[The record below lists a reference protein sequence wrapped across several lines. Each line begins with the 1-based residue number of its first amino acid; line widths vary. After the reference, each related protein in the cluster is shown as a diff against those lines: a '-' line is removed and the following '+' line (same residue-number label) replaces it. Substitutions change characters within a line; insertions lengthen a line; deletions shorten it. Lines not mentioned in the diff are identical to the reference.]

1 VLNEHVQKRANDMS
15 CLGSPQ
21 RPACSILILSSVLL
35 ISVAATAQIS
45 LSVSNVALGSV
56 QVGSSVIMPVAVTN
70 TGKQT
75 VTISQAT
82 VSGTGFSFAGPNL
95 PITVAPQQTT
105 SLSVSFAPQTAGSV
119 TGSLNVSYWAS
130 WGGNKTAHSSSV

>member
-1 VLNEHVQKRANDMS
+1 AVLNEHVQQRANDMS

-21 RPACSILILSSVLL
+21 RPGCWILILSLL
-35 ISVAATAQIS
+35 LMISDTATAQMS
-45 LSVSNVALGSV
+45 LSVSNLACGSV

-82 VSGTGFSFAGPNL
+82 VSGTEFGFAGPNL
-95 PITVAPQQTT
+95 PITVAPHQ
-105 SLSVSFAPQTAGSV
+105 SAR
-119 TGSLNVSYWAS
+119 
-130 WGGNKTAHSSSV
+130 